1 MSKKKKKKRTNP
13 HRQPVTM
20 ADVNRAKDE
29 GMDEAV
35 EFCWSI
41 FFSVLRDKRGYTLD
55 DLRET
60 WEQVEYLSESVKE
73 GRCTVADLRHIL
85 GEEEGIALED

>member
-1 MSKKKKKKRTNP
+1 MGKKKKKRTNP

-20 ADVNRAKDE
+20 ADVNRAKD
-29 GMDEAV
+29 MAQDDAIKK
-35 EFCWSI
+35 CWSI
-41 FFSVLRDKRGYTLD
+41 FFTVLRDKRGYTLE
-55 DLRET
+55 DLQET
-60 WEQVEYLSESVKE
+60 WEQVEYLADSVAK